1 MDYNSMPLAE
11 LKQEAKNHVP
21 KIKQYYIKSRAELIA
36 ILSMEEFTDTMK
48 AEKMR
53 IDELRKEASSRGH
66 KNVWKMRRAELMTLL
81 YPSPHKNRQ
90 DDNHAQKHDNPEA
103 GERKEVG
110 V

>member
-11 LKQEAKNHVP
+11 LKQAAKNHVP

-53 IDELRKEASSRGH
+53 IDELRKEASARGH
-66 KNVWKMRRAELMTLL
+66 KNIWKMRRAELMVLL
-81 YPSPHKNRQ
+81 YSSPHKNRE
-90 DDNHAQKHDNPEA
+90 DDNHAQKHDNPQTSESQ
-103 GERKEVG
+103 EVG